1 MAATRPAAPAPQDT
15 PDFGAD
21 LGQGIYISC
30 DQQDVEALIDT
41 FEHWFA
47 DRDDITLV
55 GSGSS
60 RKLDQGFVILEWDGP
75 VERSIIS
82 WLRRQEI
89 VTDFSLYTAFHG
101 QEELA

>member
-1 MAATRPAAPAPQDT
+1 MTTTRPASPPLQDT
-15 PDFGAD
+15 PDSGAD

-47 DRDDITLV
+47 DREDITLV
-55 GSGSS
+55 DSGSS
-60 RKLDQGFVILEWDGP
+60 RKLGQGFVILEWDGP

-82 WLRRQEI
+82 WLRRQDT

-101 QEELA
+101 QEDIA